1 MNAPRLVPVLR
12 ASDFAHPDLDI
23 AGELETFDSKHA
35 SGGGFDRG
43 LRLLRAYLSDV
54 HIITLEKVRP
64 FGVLERDDDPIVSE
78 CRSSC
83 DLLSVFV

>member
-1 MNAPRLVPVLR
+1 MNAPGLGPVLR
-12 ASDFAHPDLDI
+12 ASDFGRPDLDI

-43 LRLLRAYLSDV
+43 SRLLRACLSDV
-54 HIITLEKVRP
+54 HIITIEKVCP
-64 FGVLERDDDPIVSE
+64 FGVLERDDGPIASE